1 MIQFSQAA
9 IKKVNELKR
18 IYPIK
23 DACLLPVLHLAQKEF
38 GYISNDVMEYIS
50 GLLEISPAKVYGVA
64 TFYTMY
70 NKKAVGKYHIQVC
83 TNISCHLEGSTKILN
98 VLKSLLNISEGQTTE
113 DKMFT
118 LSTVECLGA
127 CGFGPVVQIND
138 DYYEQ
143 ATERKIKEVISKLGK
158 R

>member
-1 MIQFSQAA
+1 MIQFSQSALN
-9 IKKVNELKR
+9 KVEELKR
-18 IYPIK
+18 SYPTK
-23 DACLLPVLHLAQKEF
+23 DACLLPVLHIAQKEF
-38 GYISNDVMEYIS
+38 GYISSEVMEYVANVI
-50 GLLEISPAKVYGVA
+50 GVPPARVYGVA

-70 NKKAVGKYHIQVC
+70 NKQPVGRYHIQVC
-83 TNISCHLEGSTKILN
+83 TNISCHLSGSAKILDKI
-98 VLKSLLNISEGQTTE
+98 KSILNIQEGETTQ

-143 ATERKIKEVISKLGK
+143 CTEEKIKEIIEDLRKK
-158 R
+158 

>member
-1 MIQFSQAA
+1 MIQFSQNA
-9 IKKVNELKR
+9 IKRVENLKKQ
-18 IYPIK
+18 YPTK
-23 DACLLPVLHLAQKEF
+23 EACLLPLLHIAQREF
-38 GYISNDVMEYIS
+38 GYLSPEVMEYVA
-50 GLLEISPAKVYGVA
+50 GLIGISPARVYGVA

-70 NKKAVGKYHIQVC
+70 NKQPVGKYHVQVC
-83 TNISCHLEGSTKILN
+83 TNISCHLEGSPKILDT
-98 VLKSLLNISEGQTTE
+98 LKSLLQIENGQTTP

-143 ATERKIKEVISKLGK
+143 VTEQKMKDIIKELKSK
-158 R
+158 

>member
-50 GLLEISPAKVYGVA
+50 DLLEVPPAKVYGVA

-70 NKKAVGKYHIQVC
+70 NKKPVGKYHIQVC
-83 TNISCHLEGSTKILN
+83 TNISCHLEGSAKILN
-98 VLKSLLNISEGQTTE
+98 ALKTLLNIGEGQTTE

-143 ATERKIKEVISKLGK
+143 ATERKIKEVISKLVK
-158 R
+158 K